1 MISQERVKKK
11 EKYTMMS
18 DTQYDDPDYDDLDA
32 LLEDNIISDNESPA
46 PTQATPAPKN
56 ANFNDAIGNTM
67 SRLTNLKLN
76 DGKSKTGGNSLLGDD
91 DDGFGMLEDLVRL
104 MQGKDILYKNLLKF
118 RNELKQWVDENPD
131 STIIKDR
138 QLQLDNCNKRIE
150 IYESPDYTDEKYGT
164 ELKDLTTA
172 FLEIPNQFGGLGG
185 DILSDDMTT
194 KITQEFLT
202 KDMMYD
208 STVSYRD
215 ELKEWLADNKSEGK
229 LKDSREKELEI
240 YNKVIAIFDSK
251 DYSPDNEKISQEI
264 FDLLEQTKDLYE
276 SQPLGSDK
284 IGEDS
289 SDLQNELLKALDD
302 IAGTAMDCFNTDD
315 KDMDPA
321 TKAEQEKMLK
331 ELEQGCP
338 QQ

>member
-1 MISQERVKKK
+1 M
-11 EKYTMMS
+11 
-18 DTQYDDPDYDDLDA
+18 QYDDPDYDDLDA
-32 LLEDNIISDNESPA
+32 LLEDNTPSDNESS
-46 PTQATPAPKN
+46 APKQAAPIPKN
-56 ANFNDAIGNTM
+56 VNFNDAIDNTM

-76 DGKSKTGGNSLLGDD
+76 DGKTKARGNGLLGNDDD

-118 RNELKQWVDENPD
+118 RDELKQWVDENPD

-138 QLQLDNCNKRIE
+138 RLQLDNCNKRIA
-150 IYESPDYTDEKYGT
+150 IYERADYTDEKYGG
-164 ELKDLTTA
+164 ELKDLTTE
-172 FLEIPNQFGGLGG
+172 FLEIPNQFGGSVG
-185 DILSDDMTT
+185 DITSDDMTT

-202 KDMMYD
+202 KDMMYA

-215 ELKEWLADNKSEGK
+215 ELREWLADNKTEGK
-229 LKDSREKELEI
+229 LRDSREKELEI
-240 YNKVIAIFDSK
+240 YNKVIAIFESK
-251 DYSPDNEKISQEI
+251 DYSPKDEKISQEI

-276 SQPLGSDK
+276 SQPLGSNKAGD
-284 IGEDS
+284 DNN

-321 TKAEQEKMLK
+321 TKAEQEKLLK